1 MTGTRAA
8 GAGDHG
14 GGPIRVVVADDHSLI
29 REGVRALLGSVA
41 DMELVGEA
49 ADGAEAV
56 AVVARTA
63 PDVVLM
69 DLHMPGVDGV
79 AATRAIAADHPGVAV
94 LVVSMLDDDAS
105 VFAALKAGARG
116 YVLKGAEPDELQ
128 RAVRAV
134 ASGDA
139 IFGPGI
145 AERVLTLFRS
155 PQPPAAEP
163 RPATGAGAFPELTDR
178 EREILDHLARG
189 RSNAAIAG
197 ELYLS
202 PRTVANHVSSILGK
216 LHAADRTEAAIRA
229 RDAGLG
235 RG

>member
-1 MTGTRAA
+1 MSDTGD
-8 GAGDHG
+8 GASRSV
-14 GGPIRVVVADDHSLI
+14 PIRVVVADDHSLI
-29 REGVRALLGSVA
+29 REGVRALLGSVP

-49 ADGAEAV
+49 ADGREAV
-56 AVVARTA
+56 AVVARTG

-69 DLHMPGVDGV
+69 DLHMPEVDGV
-79 AATRAIAADHPGVAV
+79 AATRAIAADHPEVAV

-105 VFAALKAGARG
+105 VFAALRAGARG

-145 AERVLTLFRS
+145 AERVLTMFRS
-155 PQPPAAEP
+155 PPPSA
-163 RPATGAGAFPELTDR
+163 PATGASVDGAGAFPQLTER

-189 RSNAAIAG
+189 RSNAAIA
-197 ELYLS
+197 ETLYLS
-202 PRTVANHVSSILGK
+202 PRTVANHVSSILSK